1 MEILMW
7 LRAHGCPW
15 DDRTCAEAARG
26 GNLEVLQWAL
36 RNGCPCN
43 NAEHTVVEDQDS
55 YALKMLH
62 ENGCPWDEEALDV
75 AIECGAWTCLKY
87 LVDNKCP
94 GVDAYVVEL
103 YEQHCK

>member
-15 DDRTCAEAARG
+15 DNRTCAEAAEEG
-26 GNLEVLQWAL
+26 HLEVLQWAL

-43 NAEHTVVEDQDS
+43 TAVLIVVEDRDWE
-55 YALKMLH
+55 ALKMLH
-62 ENGCPWDEEALDV
+62 ENGCPWDEEALDI
-75 AIECGAWTCLKY
+75 AIECGSWTCLKY

-94 GVDAYVVEL
+94 GVNEEIMEW
-103 YEQHCK
+103 YEEHCK